1 MGKALA
7 AEELG
12 PPTSV
17 CGPQEVDFLGGTH
30 SDKPPLVRRFRGSS
44 AWAARERL
52 VVQDRVIEHPRA
64 TLIVP
69 LSDTSH
75 LSHCRTDGTHCD
87 ARDTASKGPR
97 ESCELGD
104 LFGSGVPQTALLSHC
119 RIAVAPCDTCDR
131 AI

>member
-1 MGKALA
+1 VAWA
-7 AEELG
+7 ARFLYCDVSAELMIG
-12 PPTSV
+12 NLSV
-17 CGPQEVDFLGGTH
+17 LNCHLCLSVVLPKIRPAAQV
-30 SDKPPLVRRFRGSS
+30 P
-44 AWAARERL
+44 WAARERL
-52 VVQDRVIEHPRA
+52 VAQDRVIEHPRA

-75 LSHCRTDGTHCD
+75 LSHCRTDGTQCD
-87 ARDTASKGPR
+87 ACDTASKGPR

>member
-7 AEELG
+7 AEQPG

-17 CGPQEVDFLGGTH
+17 CGPQEVDFLGGTQ
-30 SDKPPLVRRFRGSS
+30 SDKPALVRRFRGSS

-52 VVQDRVIEHPRA
+52 VAQDRVIEHRRA

-75 LSHCRTDGTHCD
+75 LSHCRTDGTQCD
-87 ARDTASKGPR
+87 ACDTASKGPR

-104 LFGSGVPQTALLSHC
+104 LFGSGVPQTEGK
-119 RIAVAPCDTCDR
+119 APDR
-131 AI
+131 PRHRVS